1 MTAISKRNGKNR
13 PPTSNAVFEATSF
26 LSGSNAGFIEGLYN
40 QYLSDPSS
48 VDGTW
53 RAFFEALHDGKPVE
67 LPRLP
72 RVASATTTRPTEE
85 KTGAHAE
92 ADAQDSIR
100 AIQLIRAYRV
110 IGHRE
115 ANLDPLKL
123 NPPKPLP
130 QLQPSFY
137 GFAEGDLD
145 RPIFIDGQ
153 MGRETATMR
162 ELVEMLR
169 HTYCG
174 TIGYEYMHISDPE
187 QRDWVQRRIEVGR
200 PVSFT
205 PEGKRAILNKLIEAE
220 IFEKFCALKFVG
232 TKRFGLDGGESMV
245 PALE

>member
-72 RVASATTTRPTEE
+72 RIAPATTTRPTEE
-85 KTGAHAE
+85 NRGAHAE

-153 MGRETATMR
+153 MARETDRKSTRLNSSHSQISYAVFC
-162 ELVEMLR
+162 LKKKNG
-169 HTYCG
+169 HT
-174 TIGYEYMHISDPE
+174 
-187 QRDWVQRRIEVGR
+187 
-200 PVSFT
+200 
-205 PEGKRAILNKLIEAE
+205 
-220 IFEKFCALKFVG
+220 
-232 TKRFGLDGGESMV
+232 
-245 PALE
+245 

>member
-1 MTAISKRNGKNR
+1 MTAISRRNGKNR
-13 PPTSNAVFEATSF
+13 PPTSNAVLEATSF
-26 LSGSNAGFIEGLYN
+26 LSGSNAGFIESLYE

-48 VDGTW
+48 IDGTW

-67 LPRLP
+67 LPRVPQLAP
-72 RVASATTTRPTEE
+72 ATQAAEE
-85 KTGAHAE
+85 KSGLHIE

-130 QLQPSFY
+130 QLQASYY

-169 HTYCG
+169 RTYCS

-187 QRDWVQRRIEVGR
+187 QRDWLQRGI
-200 PVSFT
+200 
-205 PEGKRAILNKLIEAE
+205 
-220 IFEKFCALKFVG
+220 
-232 TKRFGLDGGESMV
+232 
-245 PALE
+245 